1 MAGTQSFTKHCQKT
15 LVLHQRDLRARRVN
29 TVAVCL
35 HWPSRGAVFE
45 INVLRTPPMRTQSA
59 VRPRIASR
67 TRETRSKYATRR
79 RRQTSSAPA
88 TGTATG
94 VDNGGLFAAESA
106 NVCRS

>member
-1 MAGTQSFTKHCQKT
+1 
-15 LVLHQRDLRARRVN
+15 
-29 TVAVCL
+29 
-35 HWPSRGAVFE
+35 
-45 INVLRTPPMRTQSA
+45 MRTQSA

-88 TGTATG
+88 TGTAAG

-106 NVCRS
+106 NVLEIMKDPVSTPTDLAHTPTEFASDLLKPR